1 MISTYRMKPRRCEEE
16 GTQDIRG
23 FMGVGETDGEGEG
36 SGKGKER
43 ASAGK
48 GKERVGTSGK
58 RKRGVKGFVEE
69 EEGDVEGELEGSAK
83 PSTRNMGQFPL
94 EQYTDFIE
102 YLTSIAGGRK
112 SEKNSRGIT
121 TNVSKYH
128 FFCGSTFDELHSLHY
143 KEVLQFVNYL
153 DEKIGPSGI
162 QQKILDIETH
172 IKYLM
177 IKYEETKDEESICAR
192 SLSTL
197 KKLCTLR
204 KSFRA
209 RKTRKERE
217 GLEDLAGDLP
227 ELTPVTNFLKCQ
239 LLTKEFH
246 KAIEVLK
253 DPARPKREIRKYY
266 YLAMAILAGRLMY
279 R

>member
-1 MISTYRMKPRRCEEE
+1 MISTYRMKPRQCEEE

-36 SGKGKER
+36 SGKGKERASAGKGKER

-94 EQYTDFIE
+94 EEYTDFIE

-128 FFCGSTFDELHSLHY
+128 FFVVQHMTNCIHFITKKCCSSSIT
-143 KEVLQFVNYL
+143 
-153 DEKIGPSGI
+153 
-162 QQKILDIETH
+162 
-172 IKYLM
+172 LM
-177 IKYEETKDEESICAR
+177 R
-192 SLSTL
+192 
-197 KKLCTLR
+197 R
-204 KSFRA
+204 
-209 RKTRKERE
+209 
-217 GLEDLAGDLP
+217 
-227 ELTPVTNFLKCQ
+227 
-239 LLTKEFH
+239 
-246 KAIEVLK
+246 
-253 DPARPKREIRKYY
+253 
-266 YLAMAILAGRLMY
+266 
-279 R
+279 